1 MQRNRDKDTSSESV
15 MNNDNDYAEEIVAPT
30 HFIHRPTV
38 LIILQL

>member
-1 MQRNRDKDTSSESV
+1 MQQNREKDTSSESV
-15 MNNDNDYAEEIVAPT
+15 MNNDYAEEIVAPT